1 MHHLISMPR
10 HFALGLVCAAVM
22 SAGSAYAQNPSPE
35 VARALSDSAQTTQL
49 GKSAAQLRSAD
60 YIVAIVNSEPVT
72 NNEVRARIQRVKE
85 NLQSQGI
92 QQLPPEDELAQEV
105 LERLIVE
112 KIQVQTAKETG
123 IKVDDYAVDQAI
135 ENIAR
140 QSGLTQ
146 QALAQEVARRGQ
158 SQASFREEIRNQMLL
173 QRLQNREVDGRV
185 QVSEHDIDQ
194 FMAQQRQKGGQ
205 DDVMRSQLNLGH
217 ILIAVPE
224 NASEAEVAR
233 LQARAQEALQAA
245 RTEADFAAV
254 AQPFWACA
262 LPIATPACLSNP

>member
-92 QQLPPEDELAQEV
+92 QQLPL
-105 LERLIVE
+105 RM
-112 KIQVQTAKETG
+112 
-123 IKVDDYAVDQAI
+123 
-135 ENIAR
+135 NW
-140 QSGLTQ
+140 
-146 QALAQEVARRGQ
+146 RRKCW
-158 SQASFREEIRNQMLL
+158 SA
-173 QRLQNREVDGRV
+173 
-185 QVSEHDIDQ
+185 
-194 FMAQQRQKGGQ
+194 
-205 DDVMRSQLNLGH
+205 
-217 ILIAVPE
+217 
-224 NASEAEVAR
+224 
-233 LQARAQEALQAA
+233 
-245 RTEADFAAV
+245 
-254 AQPFWACA
+254 
-262 LPIATPACLSNP
+262 